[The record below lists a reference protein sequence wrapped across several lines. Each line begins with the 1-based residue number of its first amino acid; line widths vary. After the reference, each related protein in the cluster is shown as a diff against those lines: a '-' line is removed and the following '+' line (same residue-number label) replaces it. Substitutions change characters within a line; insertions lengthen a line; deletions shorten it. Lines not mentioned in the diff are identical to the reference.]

1 MKLQNGLKI
10 SSNEQEWNTIE
21 DQTYTRTILHALG
34 DDDKKNILM
43 TLTTNPKTINEV
55 LTKSNI
61 PKTSGYRKI
70 NSLINDG
77 LIVADGF
84 SYNDDNKRIISY
96 VSIFSDLKIDF
107 IKNKMTVKIRPNKN
121 LENT

>member
-1 MKLQNGLKI
+1 MQSGLKI
-10 SSNEQEWNTIE
+10 SKNEQVWVTIE
-21 DQTYTRTILHALG
+21 DQTYTRTILHAFG

-43 TLTTNPKTINEV
+43 ALSTSPKTVNEV
-55 LTKSNI
+55 LTKYKI

-77 LIVADGF
+77 LIITNGLGH
-84 SYNDDNKRIISY
+84 SEDNKRITSY

-107 IKNKMTVKIRPNKN
+107 IKNKVTVKIRPNKN
-121 LENT
+121 LEKPY